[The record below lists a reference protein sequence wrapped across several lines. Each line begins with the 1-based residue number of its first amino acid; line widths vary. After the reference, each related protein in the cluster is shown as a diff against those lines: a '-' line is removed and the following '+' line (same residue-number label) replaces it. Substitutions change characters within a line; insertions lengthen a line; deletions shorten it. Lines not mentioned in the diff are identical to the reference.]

1 MRCLASSAMKKQWR
15 AGAAVTLGVAAAAIG
30 VAGAPGGASAA
41 APATVSVTI
50 KAEQVDLS
58 GTVSSTKPA
67 KCAANRT
74 VFVFE
79 QIGGRGGGNDKKRF
93 SDTTEQQGGKFVWS
107 TGNTGEEGF
116 FYAVIPAKP
125 GCKGAASKTV
135 HAVRSN

>member
-1 MRCLASSAMKKQWR
+1 MNKLWAAS
-15 AGAAVTLGVAAAAIG
+15 AAATLGVAAV
-30 VAGAPGGASAA
+30 VAGLSGVQGGATA
-41 APATVSVTI
+41 APARAKVTVTI

-58 GTVSSTKPA
+58 GTVSSTRPA

-79 QIGGRGGGNDKKRF
+79 QIGTRGGGDDVKRF
-93 SDTTEQQGGKFVWS
+93 SDTTDKQNGTFVWS

-116 FYAVIPAKP
+116 FYAVVPAKP

-135 HAVRSN
+135 HAVRNN